1 MLLTA
6 PRTVTVDWPD
16 VADADSY
23 EVSFFVNSDDDYVLL
38 STSAP
43 VNGITMTITGTS
55 AEVSNLP
62 ADQGWYFFQVRA
74 RNADGVSGW
83 SWPQYVASS

>member
-83 SWPQYVASS
+83 SWPQYAASA